1 MTEQTFGGGKR
12 HKPGTGGVVG
22 VGYISIM
29 LIFTVICLTIFAVLS
44 FQAAY
49 SNDRLSVLGEE
60 FTRQYYAADMQAKKI
75 LSELDY
81 KSAEL
86 LGGFHYG
93 EELAAA
99 AEEISGGTAS
109 LTAKDGRECVLV
121 NYSVEMNDRRRLS
134 VSVLFFT
141 SVGEYRY
148 EILSWKTTT
157 DENPA
162 DSHPNVWDGGDI
174 DT

>member
-1 MTEQTFGGGKR
+1 MTKDTFGSGKSR
-12 HKPGTGGVVG
+12 KPGSGGVVG

-49 SNDRLSVLGEE
+49 SNDRLSERGED
-60 FTRQYYAADMQAKKI
+60 FTKQYYAADMQAKKI

-86 LGGFHYG
+86 LGGFHFG

-99 AEEISGGTAS
+99 AEDISGGTAS

-121 NYSVEMNDRRRLS
+121 NYSVEMNDRQRLS
-134 VSVLFFT
+134 VSVLFYT
-141 SVGEYRY
+141 SAGEYRY
-148 EILSWKTTT
+148 EVQSWKTTT
-157 DENPA
+157 EQEPG
-162 DSHPNVWDGGDI
+162 DSHLNVWDGSDI
-174 DT
+174 